1 MITLIAII
9 LFVLFLKIVGLIFG
23 AGLRILG
30 WLFSL
35 AGFVISILLAMM
47 ALEFVFYAFPVLII
61 IGVLAIALK
70 P

>member
-47 ALEFVFYAFPVLII
+47 ALGFVFYAFPVLII
-61 IGVLAIALK
+61 IGVLVIALK